1 MTHPVRLLSALAC
14 ALLACAPD
22 PTTPGSPDATFEP
35 VQVWIDPA
43 WSPGNGASVDWGP
56 GNGLWFVGDNSNTG
70 ELAGHVT
77 EAGCAAEVWTAAQ
90 VVELEQR
97 RLGRW
102 RG

>member
-43 WSPGNGASVDWGP
+43 WSPANAARIAD
-56 GNGLWFVGDNSNTG
+56 
-70 ELAGHVT
+70 EL
-77 EAGCAAEVWTAAQ
+77 TA
-90 VVELEQR
+90 LH
-97 RLGRW
+97 RLGPAD
-102 RG
+102 GTTLT